1 MVRALGCSN
10 IAGASLSDTHIVPHW
25 LTIVKAF
32 GTIFFRYS
40 NRTKGVQM
48 PSLTELER
56 WMSTSQVSTRLGYSR
71 QGTIN
76 LAESR
81 KIRAVKTAAGWLYDP
96 DSVEAFAG
104 RIKAGR

>member
-1 MVRALGCSN
+1 
-10 IAGASLSDTHIVPHW
+10 
-25 LTIVKAF
+25 
-32 GTIFFRYS
+32 
-40 NRTKGVQM
+40 M

-71 QGTIN
+71 QGVIN

-96 DSVEAFAG
+96 VSVDQFKRSAHQ
-104 RIKAGR
+104 